1 MKKITLLCIL
11 LLLFINQAFA
21 DDCSLASEKLEGKWT
36 YLQSG
41 VEHILEFNKGDN
53 FVILDGAQKDF
64 FSCYYFKSINQ
75 LNLFFK
81 EGFDHFEFQFLKEQE
96 SAIDSN
102 IKVKI
107 NWKEFDLV
115 PYQSASNKPL
125 SENSLAIQNGFDW
138 KPEVGLDGQIFP
150 SLVISTA
157 TWSDNDKRKKSYL
170 STIKN
175 AEYIGDLNG
184 LIKVVIN
191 NVEPEAK
198 IKLEIDLGNIARPS
212 VFESV
217 LDKANTIY
225 VVKPRIDFDYQTLLA
240 IKQPTPLNAKIALYV
255 NGEKVGEK
263 IQTVTVRSINDAPIY
278 AQIGSKYEEGNDYS
292 YVFAAYVNENNQ
304 LIDLLL
310 REAID
315 TGVVNSFS
323 GYQGGDQ
330 EVYKQVF
337 SIWNI
342 LQRRG
347 MKYSSITTP
356 TGHSDKVFSQYVR
369 FFDDTIATSQANCI
383 DGTVLFASI
392 LRRVGINPKIV
403 IIPGHAFLG
412 FDLDEKGRTIAF
424 LETTLMGSE
433 DLQKYS
439 DGGAGIAGDVARLL
453 GKTKNQ
459 VSQKS
464 FLVAL
469 EEGDK
474 KANLN
479 RQRFLSNASGY
490 KIIDIA
496 AARKM
501 GIASIN
507 H

>member
-1 MKKITLLCIL
+1 M
-11 LLLFINQAFA
+11 
-21 DDCSLASEKLEGKWT
+21 
-36 YLQSG
+36 G
-41 VEHILEFNKGDN
+41 VEHILEVNKGNN
-53 FVILDGAQKDF
+53 FVILDGEQKDF
-64 FSCYYFKSINQ
+64 FSCYYYKYTNLLTFRFKNEFDH
-75 LNLFFK
+75 LFF
-81 EGFDHFEFQFLKEQE
+81 QFPKEQE
-96 SAIDSN
+96 VDGN
-102 IKVKI
+102 IKMKI

-115 PYQSASNKPL
+115 PYQNEPF
-125 SENSLAIQNGFDW
+125 SENSLAALNGFDW
-138 KPEVGLDGQIFP
+138 KPEVGLGSQIFP

-157 TWSDNDKRKKSYL
+157 TWSDGKGESKFVK
-170 STIKN
+170 TIKN

-184 LIKVVIN
+184 LVKIIIRN
-191 NVEPEAK
+191 IEPETK
-198 IKLEIDLGNIARPS
+198 IKIEVDLGGIARAS

-217 LDKANTIY
+217 LDKANTTY

-240 IKQPTPLNAKIALYV
+240 IKQPTPLNAKIILYV
-255 NGEKVGEK
+255 NGEKIGEK

-304 LIDLLL
+304 LIDSLL

-315 TGVVNSFS
+315 TGVVDSFT
-323 GYQGGDQ
+323 GYQRGTQ

-347 MKYSSITTP
+347 MRYSSITTP
-356 TGHSDKVFSQYVR
+356 TGHSDKVYSQYVR

-392 LRRVGINPKIV
+392 LRRMGVNPKIV

-412 FDLDEKGRTIAF
+412 FDVDATGKNLAF
-424 LETTLMGSE
+424 LETTMMGNTNLHRYGE
-433 DLQKYS
+433 GD
-439 DGGAGIAGDVARLL
+439 AGITGDVARLF
-453 GKTKNQ
+453 GQTKNQ

-464 FLVAL
+464 FLAAL
-469 EEGDK
+469 KKGGEE
-474 KANLN
+474 ANSN
-479 RQRFLSNASGY
+479 RQKFLSNISGY

-496 AARKM
+496 TARKM
-501 GIASIN
+501 GVAPIN

>member
-1 MKKITLLCIL
+1 MKKINLLYVACF
-11 LLLFINQAFA
+11 LFINQAVA
-21 DDCSLASEKLEGKWT
+21 GDCSLVGEKLEGKWT
-36 YLQSG
+36 YSQSEI
-41 VEHILEFNKGDN
+41 EHVLEVSKGED
-53 FVILDGAQKDF
+53 FVILDGERKDF
-64 FSCYYFKSINQ
+64 FSCYYFKYTNQ
-75 LNLFFK
+75 LTLSFK
-81 EGFDHFEFQFLKEQE
+81 KGFDSFVFQFPNERE
-96 SAIDSN
+96 NEVGAN
-102 IKVKI
+102 IKVKV
-107 NWKEFDLV
+107 NWKEADLT
-115 PYQSASNKPL
+115 PYMRGSNEPL
-125 SENSLAIQNGFDW
+125 SENAFAVQNGFEW
-138 KPEVGLDGQIFP
+138 KPVVGLDSQIFP

-157 TWSDNDKRKKSYL
+157 TWSDNDKRKHKFL
-170 STIKN
+170 KTIKN

-184 LIKVVIN
+184 MIKVVIN
-191 NVEPEAK
+191 NVEPETK

-217 LDKANTIY
+217 LDKANTTY
-225 VVKPRIDFDYQTLLA
+225 VVKPRIDFDYQTLLT
-240 IKQPTPLNAKIALYV
+240 IKQPTPLNAKITMYV

-304 LIDLLL
+304 LIDFLL

-315 TGVVNSFS
+315 TGVVDSFT
-323 GYQGGDQ
+323 GYQRGHQ

-347 MKYSSITTP
+347 VRYSSITTP
-356 TGHSDKVFSQYVR
+356 TGHSEKVFSQYVR

-392 LRRVGINPKIV
+392 LRRMEINPKIV

-412 FDLDEKGRTIAF
+412 FDLDATGKNLAF
-424 LETTLMGSE
+424 LETTMMGHTN
-433 DLQKYS
+433 LQRYG
-439 DGGAGIAGDVARLL
+439 DGGVGIAGDVARML

-464 FLVAL
+464 FLAAL
-469 EEGDK
+469 EEGSK
-474 KANLN
+474 KANSS
-479 RQRFLSNASGY
+479 RQNFLSNTSGY
-490 KIIDIA
+490 KIIDIE

-501 GIASIN
+501 GIAPIN